1 MDRKG
6 TCRDW
11 CTLWKLCKGG
21 EINPSLSDLNSLP
34 PSFVLVIL
42 ICILTLVL
50 APGLWAFWSE
60 VSQTSTIETTIP
72 VIWTDRR

>member
-42 ICILTLVL
+42 ICILARISTL
-50 APGLWAFWSE
+50 GLRAFLSK
-60 VSQTSTIETTIP
+60 VS
-72 VIWTDRR
+72 